1 MTHLHTQ
8 RSGPI
13 CALGEILIDFTLSGQ
28 NENGQRLF
36 AQNPGGAPANVL
48 AALAKLGENCAFIG
62 KVGNDMHG
70 RFLRDTLTEAGIDTS
85 GLLLSD
91 TYFTTLAFVDVKPDG
106 ERAFSFA
113 RSHGADKML
122 TKTELSRKQIECCG
136 IFHVGS
142 VSLSEEPARDT
153 TFAGVRMAKAAGA
166 VISYDPNYRAPL
178 WESEELAIAWMREM
192 VPLADLVKISDE
204 ETMMVTGFAEPDMA
218 AEALLQTGVTVAVV
232 TLGKKGAYVRTREG
246 GQYVPGFAANAIDA
260 TGAGDAFWGG
270 FLYQFRLSGK
280 ALADVSLAE
289 AAAFADFGNGVASL
303 CVEKS
308 GAIPA
313 MPTMEQVQARLLE
326 KRIIFTNII

>member
-8 RSGPI
+8 KSGPI

-48 AALAKLGENCAFIG
+48 AALAKLGEDCAFIG
-62 KVGNDMHG
+62 KAGNDMHG
-70 RFLRDTLTEAGIDTS
+70 RFLRDTLVAAGIDTS

-91 TYFTTLAFVDVKPDG
+91 EFFTTLAFVNVQPDG
-106 ERAFSFA
+106 EREFSFA
-113 RSHGADKML
+113 RAHGADKML
-122 TKTELSRKQIECCG
+122 TTAELPRESIEACG

-142 VSLSEEPARDT
+142 VSLSDGPARDA
-153 TFAGVRMAKAAGA
+153 TFAGVQMAKAAGA

-178 WESEELAIAWMREM
+178 WASEELAIRWMREM

-204 ETMMVTGFAEPDMA
+204 ETTLVTGCETPREA
-218 AEALLQTGVTVAVV
+218 AAALIEKGVSVAVV
-232 TLGKKGAYVRTREG
+232 TLGKKGAYVCTKEG

-270 FLYQFRLSGK
+270 FLYQFRRSGK
-280 ALADVSLAE
+280 APAEVTLAE

-313 MPTMEQVQARLLE
+313 MPTMDQVKLRLRE
-326 KRIIFTNII
+326 KRVCFA